1 MRPLKTAGFT
11 LIELLIVIVIIGV
24 LASFA
29 ILNYTNSK
37 QKAYEATMK
46 ADLRELA
53 TSEEAFF
60 YDSST
65 YTSSFTLMNNYTPST
80 GTSVVVN
87 EATKQ
92 GWSATASSN
101 GTGRKCY
108 LFMGSASPVGSAT
121 QEGVASCS

>member
-1 MRPLKTAGFT
+1 MRPPKIDGFT
-11 LIELLIVIVIIGV
+11 LIELLIVIVIIGL

-65 YTSSFTLMNNYTPST
+65 YTASLPLMNNYTPST
-80 GTSVVVN
+80 GTLVVVN

-92 GWSATASSN
+92 GWSATASST

-108 LFMGSASPVGSAT
+108 LFMGSASPVGTAT

>member
-1 MRPLKTAGFT
+1 MRPTPARGFT
-11 LIELLIVIVIIGV
+11 LIELLIVIVIIGL

-53 TSEEAFF
+53 TAEEAFF
-60 YDSST
+60 YDSAA
-65 YTSSFTLMNNYTPST
+65 YTNSFPLMSNYTPSA
-80 GTSVVVN
+80 GTAVVVN
-87 EATKQ
+87 EATKV
-92 GWSATASSN
+92 GWSATASST

-108 LFMGSASPVGSAT
+108 LFMGSATPVGSAT
-121 QEGVASCS
+121 QEGVASCT

>member
-1 MRPLKTAGFT
+1 MRAPRSRGFT
-11 LIELLIVIVIIGV
+11 LIEILIVIVIIGI
-24 LASFA
+24 LAAFA

-53 TSEEAFF
+53 TAEEAFF
-60 YDSST
+60 YDSAT
-65 YTSSFTLMNNYTPST
+65 YTTSLPLMNNYTPSA
-80 GTSVVVN
+80 GTAVVVN

-92 GWSATASSN
+92 GWSATASST